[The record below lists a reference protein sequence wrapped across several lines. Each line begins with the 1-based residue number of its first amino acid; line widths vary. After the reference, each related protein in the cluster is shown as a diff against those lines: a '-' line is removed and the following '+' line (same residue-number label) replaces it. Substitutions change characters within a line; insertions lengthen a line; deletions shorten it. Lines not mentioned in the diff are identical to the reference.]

1 MNKSTGKERKRVVA
15 RRKPEGRVRILLLG
29 GKDVMIGRVHG
40 AGTNHYIST
49 RYGHKVLWT
58 TWYLS
63 VVLSFQA
70 LAT

>member
-1 MNKSTGKERKRVVA
+1 M
-15 RRKPEGRVRILLLG
+15 RILLLG